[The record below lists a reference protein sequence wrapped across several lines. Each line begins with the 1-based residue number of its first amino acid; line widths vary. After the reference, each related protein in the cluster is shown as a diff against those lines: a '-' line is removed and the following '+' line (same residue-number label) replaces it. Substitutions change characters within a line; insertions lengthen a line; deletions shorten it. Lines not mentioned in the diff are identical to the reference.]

1 MNASRQ
7 RRGAAAPAVAAS
19 GPTRSPWLK
28 ILATSSAATGACSL
42 VATLA
47 AWLVAGSAGAASAV
61 LGAALVMVFFGISL
75 LIGHYVGRRNPSG
88 AIGAFLAAYVIK
100 VVGFGAAV
108 FILGAPAWLDRTWF
122 FIAAV
127 AGVVVWQAAEV
138 HAFSRIR
145 HQIYADP
152 LPGNGTE
159 G

>member
-1 MNASRQ
+1 MHASRP

-28 ILATSSAATGACSL
+28 ILANCSLATGACSL
-42 VATLA
+42 AAMLA
-47 AWLVAGSAGAASAV
+47 AFFVAGTAGAASAL

-88 AIGAFLAAYVIK
+88 AIGAFIATYIIK
-100 VVGFGAAV
+100 VVGFGAAL
-108 FILGAPAWLDRTWF
+108 FILGAPVWLDRTWF
-122 FIAAV
+122 FVAAV

-138 HAFSRIR
+138 YAFSRIR

-152 LPGNGTE
+152 ADGS
-159 G
+159 